1 MRNRINLNYVYSTKL
16 RDSMTKNEIVLEKKS
31 GDKEFKFNTKD
42 LKKDNDGTYYFEY
55 VLKDTDIKNL
65 DDLKK
70 VDLLLVNLREL
81 KNDFSLS
88 DYDSN
93 FSDYDKTVKVELVKD
108 VDKDNKEN
116 KSDKFDNTVVKG
128 RLPQTGETIGIFI
141 VIIGVLVIGV
151 VYKVKADKK
160 LK

>member
-1 MRNRINLNYVYSTKL
+1 
-16 RDSMTKNEIVLEKKS
+16 MTKNEIVLEKKS

-108 VDKDNKEN
+108 VDRDNKEN